1 MDSLFHFNYLNKKDS
16 LLKSIGYTLLVYAIS
31 SFVFYIYGKIIN
43 KKTRFIDII
52 TPVLISQ
59 CVGIFVVLLSEIP
72 LVKNAQQE
80 ILSSTENIA
89 PHFSPLTLITILVFS
104 ILSLTISVYGIALFY
119 NGFKTAT
126 NMKNWYHIVVFAI
139 LLLTLM
145 ISMQFLQKIIN
156 NEKQIF
162 TSLQFLDFQFKF
174 CSANCRFLDGRTGN
188 SGYKTSVNC

>member
-1 MDSLFHFNYLNKKDS
+1 MNWKTIFNPFVKFDEKKLLLAGIGSAIIVFSISYLLGYQMDSLFHFNYLDKKDS

-31 SFVFYIYGKIIN
+31 SLVFYIYGKIIN

-104 ILSLTISVYGIALFY
+104 ILSLTISVYGIALLY

-145 ISMQFLQKIIN
+145 ISMQFLQ
-156 NEKQIF
+156 
-162 TSLQFLDFQFKF
+162 
-174 CSANCRFLDGRTGN
+174 
-188 SGYKTSVNC
+188 